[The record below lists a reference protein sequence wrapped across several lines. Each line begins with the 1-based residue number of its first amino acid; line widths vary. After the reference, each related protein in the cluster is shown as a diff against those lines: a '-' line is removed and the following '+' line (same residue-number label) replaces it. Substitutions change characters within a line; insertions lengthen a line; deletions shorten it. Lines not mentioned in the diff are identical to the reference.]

1 MKELDLSD
9 KIATVEMT
17 ITQVGVA
24 LSAVHSAIKETD
36 DWLEEVPEG
45 TDAHEEAEWFSKQL
59 NDIAYNLA
67 TTLQTAEGENDND

>member
-36 DWLEEVPEG
+36 NWLEEVPKG
-45 TDAHEEAEWFSKQL
+45 TDAHEEAEWFSRQL
-59 NDIAYNLA
+59 HDIAYNLA
-67 TTLQTAEGENDND
+67 TVLQNTGEEE

>member
-36 DWLEEVPEG
+36 NWLEEVPKG
-45 TDAHEEAEWFSKQL
+45 TDAHEEAEWFSRQL
-59 NDIAYNLA
+59 HDIAYNLA
-67 TTLQTAEGENDND
+67 TILQNTGEEEE

>member
-24 LSAVHSAIKETD
+24 LSAIHSAIKETD
-36 DWLEEVPEG
+36 NWLEEVPEG
-45 TDAHEEAEWFSKQL
+45 TDEHEEAEWFSKQL

-67 TTLQTAEGENDND
+67 TVLQTTEEKEE

>member
-1 MKELDLSD
+1 MKKLDLSD

-17 ITQVGVA
+17 VTQVGVA
-24 LSAVHSAIKETD
+24 LSAIHSAIEETD
-36 DWLEEVPEG
+36 NWLEETPKG

-67 TTLQTAEGENDND
+67 TILQNTEKEGQ

>member
-24 LSAVHSAIKETD
+24 LSAIHSAIKETD
-36 DWLEEVPEG
+36 NWLEEVPNG
-45 TDAHEEAEWFSKQL
+45 TDAHEEAKWFSKQL

>member
-36 DWLEEVPEG
+36 NWLEEVPKG
-45 TDAHEEAEWFSKQL
+45 TDAHEEAEWFSRQL
-59 NDIAYNLA
+59 HDIAYNLA
-67 TTLQTAEGENDND
+67 TILQNTEEDEK

>member
-1 MKELDLSD
+1 MKKLDLSD

-24 LSAVHSAIKETD
+24 LSAIHSAIKETD
-36 DWLEEVPEG
+36 NWLEEVPKG

-67 TTLQTAEGENDND
+67 TTLQTTEGEKE

>member
-17 ITQVGVA
+17 ITQVGVT

-36 DWLEEVPEG
+36 NWLGEVPKG
-45 TDAHEEAEWFSKQL
+45 TDAHEEAKWFSKQL

-67 TTLQTAEGENDND
+67 TILQTTEEEEE